1 MELPRPMNWG
11 MLLAAAACLSFWAAI
26 GLVVYVLNS
35 L

>member
-11 MLLAAAACLSFWAAI
+11 MLLAAAGCLGFWGAI
-26 GLVVYVLNS
+26 GLCVYVLNS